1 MTTADVLNPMQ
12 QAVVDALAKEATW
25 EPLPRDIVESLRQ
38 RLHDG
43 VAESAEHLTPDNAL
57 WVSKHKLTTV
67 HGCEANHLAG
77 LDGFS
82 WTLANV
88 RGTVLHKAVELG
100 ANWRGV
106 IVPADVVDAAL
117 DHLAEDERESAGP
130 FIYGLPASD
139 RAQLRSNAI
148 DLYTKFDECF
158 PPLKAAWRPVIES
171 GARYEMFERRIN
183 LSTKTDLTL
192 GAVGNK
198 VVIDIKS
205 GGIQPSHREE
215 LRFYAL
221 VEAMRS
227 GYAPRKLAT
236 YSLLTARI
244 DVEDV
249 TEGVLEAALRKTV
262 DGIRKMFELQRL
274 KRDPVLTPS
283 HVCSW
288 CPLLDSCATGE
299 KFLTQRDD
307 PDAFEP

>member
-12 QAVVDALAKEATW
+12 QAVVDALTKEATW

-43 VAESAEHLTPDNAL
+43 VAEIAEHLTPDNAL

-158 PPLKAAWRPVIES
+158 PPLKAAWPADFTRVAGTP
-171 GARYEMFERRIN
+171 AN
-183 LSTKTDLTL
+183 
-192 GAVGNK
+192 AVGEYGY
-198 VVIDIKS
+198 D
-205 GGIQPSHREE
+205 QR
-215 LRFYAL
+215 RF
-221 VEAMRS
+221 
-227 GYAPRKLAT
+227 
-236 YSLLTARI
+236 
-244 DVEDV
+244 
-249 TEGVLEAALRKTV
+249 
-262 DGIRKMFELQRL
+262 
-274 KRDPVLTPS
+274 
-283 HVCSW
+283 W
-288 CPLLDSCATGE
+288 CGFAQAGDSRC
-299 KFLTQRDD
+299 QRDQC
-307 PDAFEP
+307 ER